1 VAWTRQR
8 YVVGGVIAVGVLLL
22 ISEHGNQPLSGWDP
36 GTSGNSSTSVPSVP
50 SGAGPCTVTVTA
62 DSPVRS
68 NAGDSGPV
76 LGTLNKGTEVLAER
90 TVINGYRQLG
100 LSIWVADDSVRPSPG
115 TDCG

>member
-1 VAWTRQR
+1 
-8 YVVGGVIAVGVLLL
+8 
-22 ISEHGNQPLSGWDP
+22 
-36 GTSGNSSTSVPSVP
+36 
-50 SGAGPCTVTVTA
+50 
-62 DSPVRS
+62 
-68 NAGDSGPV
+68 V